1 MDVNKQ
7 SAVKQKF
14 LFFSCALF
22 LIICALS
29 VSVYAIAESQINASF
44 IEQQLLIASETIRLR
59 LATTVNS
66 ELTLVRKMADSSV
79 IRQYFLNPSDKALAA
94 RAKEEFDSYQEH
106 FKNGNVFWINDI
118 DKTFHSTSNEPYV
131 VDPADP
137 GSYWYNMTLYK
148 TEVYNFNINYN
159 PDIDKVN
166 LWVNVPVFAE
176 PQGGKRKPIGM
187 LGTGIDLT
195 EFSDFVASAY
205 KEFDSNITPY
215 MFNSLGEITSAVD
228 YTLSSNKV
236 LLTDQLGDA
245 GARIIKA
252 ADSISASG
260 SSTFAFGDN
269 IYLVSS
275 IPELSWYLAV
285 IYPSPG
291 LFALNTAMNVM
302 FFGMLFLILFVLI
315 AANVFVARSDN
326 ALLEQNIRLLD
337 ANRKAEAASVAKSTF
352 LARMSHEIRTPM
364 NAVIGMSELA
374 LRVDSLRAAKDY
386 VLNIKRAGISLLSII
401 NDILDFSKI
410 ESGGIEMTNAR
421 YDMASLLNDVIT
433 IIRVRVAEKQIEFT
447 VDIDEA
453 IPAFPVGNETRVRQ
467 VLLNILSNAVKYT
480 EAGFIKFSARSE
492 NRGGDVTLTFEVADS
507 GIGIKPEDMK
517 ELFGNFSRVDIG
529 RNMKVEGTGLGLAIT
544 KSICAALGGGVS
556 VESEYGRGSV
566 FTAVIRQ
573 ACPDYTPIG
582 RISHRRTEA
591 SEENDVSFSAPDFK
605 VLVVDDS
612 ATNLMVIEGLLSLYN
627 MKVTVCEG
635 GRESVELVRAE
646 KFDLVFMDHMMPDMD
661 GVEATKAIRALEGG
675 KFASLPVIALTAN
688 AVSGMREMFIKNGFS
703 DFLSKPIEISK
714 LRKMLEKWVPEERR
728 GAPPESREAVSP
740 EPPFGFEIDGVDTA
754 KGIAACGSLS
764 RYRATLEVY
773 CRDAEP
779 RVKFFE
785 HAPREDETDA
795 FAIQAHALKSASAS
809 IGAAGLSEIAALL
822 EKAAQEGNAA
832 AINEH
837 AEDFCEQLKTI
848 IRNIRA
854 ALAGAR
860 EREDSADSVSD
871 EEIISLLSDLKK
883 NIGAFVDGNAQNIS
897 VIDKI
902 IERLNDMPLDARTRE
917 AVSKIADAVLIS
929 EFDDAKT
936 ELDKI
941 L

>member
-1 MDVNKQ
+1 MAKYMDAIKADYKQLLFVFAAFLLMVIVSDSYVGRIMRDNLTGSVNETMRTVEANIRT
-7 SAVKQKF
+7 SLHEPEAT
-14 LFFSCALF
+14 
-22 LIICALS
+22 LIA
-29 VSVYAIAESQINASF
+29 ASF
-44 IEQQLLIASETIRLR
+44 TIGSMAAEKSGSRRDTIGSILTYMIGLTEWLMENEERVSGFNGLYGVIDGEYLDGQGWVPPDGYVPSERPWYVAAREAKGQIAPTEPYIDAQTHLPIISFSQELPGGNGKRPGIIAIDVILSKITDNVSSMQLTAGGYGMLLNRNMEIMSHRDEKLLGVKMDTLSKELRGIASELEGGGEISARTITGISGETAVLFIRPIYNGWYLGMVIPADSYYSGVMRMTVVLVLLGGASALVLCGFLIRL
-59 LATTVNS
+59 
-66 ELTLVRKMADSSV
+66 SV
-79 IRQYFLNPSDKALAA
+79 ER
-94 RAKEEFDSYQEH
+94 
-106 FKNGNVFWINDI
+106 
-118 DKTFHSTSNEPYV
+118 
-131 VDPADP
+131 
-137 GSYWYNMTLYK
+137 M
-148 TEVYNFNINYN
+148 
-159 PDIDKVN
+159 
-166 LWVNVPVFAE
+166 
-176 PQGGKRKPIGM
+176 
-187 LGTGIDLT
+187 
-195 EFSDFVASAY
+195 
-205 KEFDSNITPY
+205 
-215 MFNSLGEITSAVD
+215 
-228 YTLSSNKV
+228 
-236 LLTDQLGDA
+236 
-245 GARIIKA
+245 
-252 ADSISASG
+252 
-260 SSTFAFGDN
+260 
-269 IYLVSS
+269 
-275 IPELSWYLAV
+275 
-285 IYPSPG
+285 
-291 LFALNTAMNVM
+291 
-302 FFGMLFLILFVLI
+302 
-315 AANVFVARSDN
+315 RSDEN
-326 ALLEQNIRLLD
+326 TR
-337 ANRKAEAASVAKSTF
+337 SKSAF

-386 VLNIKRAGISLLSII
+386 VLNIKRAGMSLLSII

-447 VDIDEA
+447 ADIDEA

-544 KSICAALGGGVS
+544 KSICAALGSGVS

-688 AVSGMREMFIKNGFS
+688 VVSGMREMFIKNGFS

-837 AEDFCEQLKTI
+837 VGGFCEQLKTI
-848 IRNIRA
+848 IGNIRA
-854 ALAGAR
+854 ALAEAR
-860 EREDSADSVSD
+860 SEDSAELPD

-883 NIGAFVDGNAQNIS
+883 NIEAQNIF
-897 VIDKI
+897 VTDKI
-902 IERLNDMPLDARTRE
+902 IDRLNDMPLDARTGE
-917 AVSKIADAVLIS
+917 AMTKISDAVLTS
-929 EFDDAKT
+929 EFDEAKK
-936 ELDKI
+936 ELENLLNVIGKETR
-941 L
+941 